1 MFSAVKHVLSE
12 AYNGAAYLVGSDP
25 EPVTSPPEIKP
36 FQPDVSLPTEDEVQ
50 KVTPDTPAEPPAAPA
65 APAVAV
71 AVAAPAPVAVAV
83 PAAAP
88 EAPKLAPTEPIPA
101 AVPEVASAAAAP
113 VDDFA
118 LSKWGSK

>member
-25 EPVTSPPEIKP
+25 EPVISPPEIKP
-36 FQPDVSLPTEDEVQ
+36 FQPDVPIPTEDEVQ
-50 KVTPDTPAEPPAAPA
+50 KVTPDTPVEPPAAPA
-65 APAVAV
+65 APAAP

-83 PAAAP
+83 PATAP
-88 EAPKLAPTEPIPA
+88 EAPKLAPTEPTPA

-118 LSKWGSK
+118 LSKWSSK